1 MNERIEM
8 AIEGLN
14 RILPGIAN
22 ESRAGDYELLMGM
35 GFAPAPPRTASGAFF
50 EWRREVYKDD
60 DVISVSILLYPSAAA
75 AFVSSRLFRFSGSA
89 DGPTVEEAL
98 KKALEMAMNGK

>member
-1 MNERIEM
+1 MKKKIEM

-22 ESRAGDYELLMGM
+22 ERRAGDYELLMAM
-35 GFAPAPPRTASGAFF
+35 GFAPSPTRTASGAFF

-60 DVISVSILLYPSAAA
+60 DVISVSILLYPSAAS
-75 AFVSSRLFRFSGSA
+75 AFVSSRSFRFSGNA

-98 KKALEMAMNGK
+98 KKALEKAMNGK

>member
-14 RILPGIAN
+14 RILPGIAD
-22 ESRAGDYELLMGM
+22 ESRAGDYELLMAL
-35 GFAPAPPRTASGAFF
+35 GFAPAPPRQASGAFF

-60 DVISVSILLYPSAAA
+60 DLICISVLLFPNSVAAY
-75 AFVSSRLFRFSGSA
+75 VSSQSFGFGGNA

-98 KKALEMAMNGK
+98 EEALRQAMNGK